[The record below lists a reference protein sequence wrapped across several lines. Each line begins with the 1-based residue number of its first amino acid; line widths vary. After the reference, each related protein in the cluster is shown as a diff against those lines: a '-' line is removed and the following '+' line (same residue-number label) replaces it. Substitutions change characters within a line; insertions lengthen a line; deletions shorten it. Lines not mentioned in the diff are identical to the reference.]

1 MKTKTVKRFFSMLLV
16 ATMVVGACF
25 TTASAA
31 APDDGQVEPRIHYE
45 YDIPD
50 FSLEPGEIA
59 YTTRYGYG
67 FDVSTEGLNHNDF
80 DLTFKTEGAAV
91 DLTISLLTLSD
102 YIHGNYDNELES
114 INVIGARTENK
125 ESFLNLSNG
134 TYVIKWENTGSKT
147 LYVSNAHLSTS
158 Y

>member
-1 MKTKTVKRFFSMLLV
+1 MKTKTVKRFFSLLLV

-31 APDDGQVEPRIHYE
+31 APDGGQAEPRLHYE
-45 YDIPD
+45 YDISD
-50 FSLEPGEIA
+50 FSLAPGEIA
-59 YTTRYGYG
+59 YTTRHGYG

-91 DLTISLLTLSD
+91 NLTISLLTLSD
-102 YIHGNYDNELES
+102 YVNGNYNNVIES
-114 INVIGARTENK
+114 INVIGARTNNE
-125 ESFLNLSNG
+125 ESFFNLAYG
-134 TYVIKWENTGSKT
+134 TYVIKWENTGNKT